1 MGKVFDHYLAL
12 MGREKSWSRN
22 EYRAD
27 GTKEF
32 QTGAVLKE
40 SPGERSIL
48 FVKFFFDERGRK
60 YLSQESELREAEDYE
75 IHRSTWKWDAAGR
88 AYDCV
93 RETRRFKPRV
103 DQPPPLFESPD
114 HALID
119 LLRRYGLND
128 PGFQPRAQPT
138 LDRERSRPAPVHASR
153 QPALTFHEQDVSKD
167 GLFTIDSRSLLPYRK
182 K

>member
-1 MGKVFDHYLAL
+1 MGKVFDHYLVQ
-12 MGREKSWSRN
+12 MGREKSRCRN
-22 EYRAD
+22 RYRAD
-27 GTKEF
+27 GTKES
-32 QTGAVLKE
+32 QTKIVLKE

-48 FVKFFFDERGRK
+48 FVKFFCDERGRV
-60 YLSQESELREAEDYE
+60 YLSQESELREAEDHE

-88 AYDCV
+88 CYDCV
-93 RETRRFKPRV
+93 RETLRFKPRV

-128 PGFQPRAQPT
+128 PGFQPRAQPV
-138 LDRERSRPAPVHASR
+138 LDHERSRPAPVQSSR
-153 QPALTFHEQDVSKD
+153 QPALTFDEQDFNKD